1 MNQPIT
7 LCLIGAG
14 NHATQHIYPCLSQL
28 KGARVLANADLD
40 EAKARQVAARF
51 AIAASYGDYR
61 QMLEAHRPDGVIMC
75 VGPEFHGRTASEL
88 MRLGYAVYTEKPP
101 AIDLA
106 QMRQV
111 RAAQRET
118 GQIYLT
124 GFKKRYAPAY
134 LKTKEI
140 IESERFGAP
149 ATLSILRTSGAFG
162 ARADPRHHYNLESNI
177 HVIDLATYL
186 FGAVEKVSAFRQAP
200 QNYAITL
207 RFANGAVGALTL
219 TDRLSYAR
227 GWEEVAV
234 IGSRGVC
241 IEIDNSV
248 EMLAF
253 EKDVPFAAH
262 KPEFVAGSSHS
273 SVEMGF
279 TGELQAFVDA
289 IAGGHNSAQG
299 VEDSL
304 HTMEVIDAIERSVE
318 GGETVRCGEGAT

>member
-61 QMLEAHRPDGVIMC
+61 QMLEAQRPDGVIVC

-88 MRLGYAVYTEKPP
+88 MRSGYAVYTEKPP

-134 LKTKEI
+134 RKTKEI

-149 ATLSILRTSGAFG
+149 RRSRFCALRGPL
-162 ARADPRHHYNLESNI
+162 ARAPTR
-177 HVIDLATYL
+177 
-186 FGAVEKVSAFRQAP
+186 
-200 QNYAITL
+200 AITIIWS
-207 RFANGAVGALTL
+207 RTFTSLTW
-219 TDRLSYAR
+219 RPIFSAR
-227 GWEEVAV
+227 SKRSAPLGRRRKTTR
-234 IGSRGVC
+234 SRC
-241 IEIDNSV
+241 N
-248 EMLAF
+248 LPTAR
-253 EKDVPFAAH
+253 
-262 KPEFVAGSSHS
+262 
-273 SVEMGF
+273 
-279 TGELQAFVDA
+279 
-289 IAGGHNSAQG
+289 SA
-299 VEDSL
+299 
-304 HTMEVIDAIERSVE
+304 RSP
-318 GGETVRCGEGAT
+318 